1 MSSIAE
7 MNQAY
12 TTRIEE
18 QEIEIIRLKEALRRI
33 KIVAEANTG
42 LAEANRIISKELDDF
57 KQLTIDCCPVLKE
70 ESTGTHDELLK
81 YINSLENDN
90 KTFRSRLK
98 EMFECYDD
106 LRKEVAKMDPPAFN
120 EM

>member
-1 MSSIAE
+1 MSTIAE

-18 QEIEIIRLKEALRRI
+18 QEIEIIRLKE
-33 KIVAEANTG
+33 
-42 LAEANRIISKELDDF
+42 ELDDF

>member
-1 MSSIAE
+1 MSTIAE

-18 QEIEIIRLKEALRRI
+18 QEIEIIRLKEALRRN

-70 ESTGTHDELLK
+70 GSTGTHDELLQ

-90 KTFRSRLK
+90 KKIRSRLK
-98 EMFECYDD
+98 ELFECYDD

-120 EM
+120 QM